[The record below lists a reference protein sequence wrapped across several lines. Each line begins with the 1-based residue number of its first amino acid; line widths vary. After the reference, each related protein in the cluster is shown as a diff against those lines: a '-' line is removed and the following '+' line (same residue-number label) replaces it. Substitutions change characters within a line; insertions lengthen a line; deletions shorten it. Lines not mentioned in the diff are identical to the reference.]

1 MKRALIL
8 LSFLA
13 ISCQSNS
20 GEMPR
25 QAGQASNELMN
36 GLEAM
41 HHVRFEEARE
51 FFKEGIKKDP
61 NCASCYLNLGNAEQ
75 DRVLRRGYFE
85 TALEI
90 SKNGHPETK
99 LMQSAVNWINGEG
112 GRFDA
117 YPDLYKKYKGDNF
130 LAAGAYRF
138 QASNEFPDYG
148 VGLLEEAASRLNKGH
163 LYNLLAYSYI
173 TNFNAPRNDEDDEMY
188 EKALEYIEK
197 YIELNPNEA
206 NAYDSLA
213 EFYLNKGDFDTALEN
228 YQLAFEV
235 DPEFEWATRNL
246 AVAKHQK
253 KMASEDALI
262 MLWSSD
268 SENAKNLFNNGM
280 WQLYNLEWEQANDS
294 FTAAIDIDN
303 SFALAYAMRARAN
316 FFLQNQGEVEE
327 NLDIAVSMSLNASE
341 DEQRMIMALADDTEN
356 STNTFNRVVEGL
368 VKKYPDSSFL
378 RFETIFATIDDI
390 GPDAV
395 LRNGKDLYRMNPNFT
410 PALNIMGYAYLQKEE
425 FDNAKELFQEQVRRQ
440 AGKANPYDSLGDYYL
455 AMENNALA
463 LRYFEQSA
471 KMGLKASESKV
482 DSLKLVIE
490 KENIK

>member
-1 MKRALIL
+1 MKKILIL

-25 QAGQASNELMN
+25 QAGQASNELMD

-41 HHVRFEEARE
+41 HHVRFAEARAL
-51 FFKEGIKKDP
+51 FLEGIEKDS

-75 DRVLRRGYFE
+75 DRVLRREYIE
-85 TALEI
+85 TALDLA
-90 SKNGHPETK
+90 KKGHPETK
-99 LMQSAVNWINGEG
+99 LMEAAVNWINGEG

-173 TNFNAPRNDEDDEMY
+173 RNYNAPGNDEDDEMY
-188 EKALEYIEK
+188 EKALGYIEK

-213 EFYLNKGDFDTALEN
+213 EFYLNKGDFDKAIEN
-228 YQLAFEV
+228 YQLAFEI

-246 AVAKHQK
+246 AVAKYQQRI
-253 KMASEDALI
+253 ASEDAGLI
-262 MLWSSD
+262 KWT
-268 SENAKNLFNNGM
+268 SEKQDAKNLFNQGM
-280 WQLYNLEWEQANDS
+280 WQFYNLEWEKANNS
-294 FTAAIDIDN
+294 FTAAIEMDE
-303 SFALAYAMRARAN
+303 SFAIAYAMRARTH
-316 FFLQNQGEVEE
+316 FFMQNQSAGTED
-327 NLDIAVSMSLNASE
+327 LDIAVSMSINASAE
-341 DEQRMIMALADDTEN
+341 EKKMILTLYNDNQLGTN
-356 STNTFNRVVEGL
+356 SFDKVVERL
-368 VKKYPDSSFL
+368 VIKYPNDSFL
-378 RFETIFATIDDI
+378 RMESIFATISDI
-390 GPDAV
+390 GPDMI
-395 LRNGKDLYRMNPNFT
+395 LRRGKELYAMNPNFT
-410 PALNIMGYAYLQKEE
+410 PALNIMGYAYMQKDEM
-425 FDNAKELFQEQVRRQ
+425 DLAKETLQEQVRRQ

-455 AMENNALA
+455 EVNDNAKA
-463 LRYFEQSA
+463 LKYFEQSA

-482 DSLKLVIE
+482 DSLKSLLSE
-490 KENIK
+490 